1 MQAFDVL
8 DDSPRSYR
16 ERDPRATRVRYPCL
30 TTYKGVCNV
39 TGEPKQFGWH
49 YHLFDIDSP
58 EEREHLALREQ
69 AKKRDL
75 LDDEE

>member
-1 MQAFDVL
+1 
-8 DDSPRSYR
+8 
-16 ERDPRATRVRYPCL
+16 
-30 TTYKGVCNV
+30 VCNV